1 MFYHEYALPVLASLM
16 GAEVRVFRQIIKTT
30 VGLQVWEKGKGYFE
44 VSTFSARQIEGNRF
58 KSV

>member
-1 MFYHEYALPVLASLM
+1 M